1 MEETSILGGMEQ
13 YFKSLC
19 DHNVPQ
25 LWKKKNK
32 KSGQE
37 GETNLLCQ
45 HHTTGSKFFSVIKK
59 AYTYFL
65 IKKGGEK

>member
-1 MEETSILGGMEQ
+1 MFLSFG
-13 YFKSLC
+13 
-19 DHNVPQ
+19 
-25 LWKKKNK
+25 KKK